1 MLMVLITEKHLL
13 ASYKLGENSIFV
25 FLTLK
30 LESSQIRNL
39 LAKIHKR
46 VST

>member
-30 LESSQIRNL
+30 LESS
-39 LAKIHKR
+39 HWKR
-46 VST
+46 IEV